1 MTTTD
6 LSKVR
11 LLTKPARLFRGWTPA
26 QRLGALT
33 AAATQAVLLFW
44 WVGFYPGTLS
54 FDSVAYVWQVSTGN
68 WTTQHSVLYNG
79 FVWLS
84 LRATGQLA
92 VLTLAQT
99 VALAAGLA
107 YAVVGLYRL
116 GAPGRWVGFSAVA
129 AVCLPMVGTFA
140 VYVSKDVPFALTQVW
155 LLGTVA
161 RIVADRPRHASPPR
175 PRHDRLSV
183 HRGLWF
189 ALLAEFVLLGLFRQ
203 NGFAVI
209 AVAGVVLAL
218 VLAGLRLRVL
228 LCAGAAIA
236 VGGLANL
243 VVYPGLGVRP
253 AGSELVLGPAYSDIA
268 VAYARRPADFTPSE
282 LALLT
287 AVAPLS
293 YWRTTAN
300 CYNSDATVTY
310 TNPDFSIDAA
320 RAHSGELARLWVRL
334 VKRMPDEIASARLCR
349 GAIAWNPFPGP
360 TRGRTVKIPIAGV
373 TSYFDFPVSRL
384 DASPYKGAIR
394 LAPLSPAAHTVGVWL
409 RKLSDT
415 RQFEWL
421 AWRGATWSY
430 LAYASLI
437 LYARRR
443 RDLAVLGLGAVI
455 LANQLTVAL
464 NNPGQLVRYMAGP
477 LILGILLLPLAFAQ
491 PRPRPRS
498 DGVDHEVSGADSSRS

>member
-1 MTTTD
+1 VTTTD
-6 LSKVR
+6 PLRVW
-11 LLTKPARLFRGWTPA
+11 LIAKPARALRGGTPA
-26 QRLGALT
+26 RRLGAIT

-54 FDSVAYVWQVSTGN
+54 FDSVEYVWQVSTGN

-79 FVWLS
+79 LVWLS

-92 VLTLAQT
+92 ILTLAQT

-116 GAPGRWVGFSAVA
+116 GAPGRWAGLCAVA
-129 AVCLPMVGTFA
+129 AVCLPAVGTFA

-161 RIVADRPRHASPPR
+161 RIVVCRP
-175 PRHDRLSV
+175 SV
-183 HRGLWF
+183 HRGLWL

-209 AVAGVVLAL
+209 AVAGIVLAL
-218 VLAGLRLRVL
+218 VLAGLRARVL
-228 LCAGAAIA
+228 ICAGAAIA

-243 VVYPGLGVRP
+243 VVYPSLGVRP
-253 AGSELVLGPAYSDIA
+253 AGPELVLGPAYSDIA
-268 VAYARRPADFTPSE
+268 VAYAQRPGDFTSSE

-287 AVAPLS
+287 SVAPLS
-293 YWRTTAN
+293 YWRATAN
-300 CYNSDATVTY
+300 CYNSDTTVTY
-310 TNPDFSIDAA
+310 TSPEFSIGAA
-320 RAHSGELARLWVRL
+320 RTHATDLARLWTRL
-334 VKRMPDEIASARLCR
+334 VKRMPDEIVSARLCR

-360 TRGRTVKIPIAGV
+360 ARGRTVKIPIAGV
-373 TSYFDFPVSRL
+373 GSYFGFPMSTL
-384 DASPYKGAIR
+384 DESPDKGAIR
-394 LAPLSPAAHTVGVWL
+394 LAPLSRSGHAVGVWL

-421 AWRGATWSY
+421 TWRGATWSY
-430 LAYASLI
+430 LAYLSLI
-437 LYARRR
+437 LFARRR
-443 RDLAVLGLGAVI
+443 RDVAILGLGAVI
-455 LANQLTVAL
+455 LANQLTVAV

-477 LILGILLLPLAFAQ
+477 LILGILLLPLTFAS
-491 PRPRPRS
+491 PRTGPRAAP
-498 DGVDHEVSGADSSRS
+498 DPAAEGDP